1 MTRDDREVLE
11 VWCWVVEDDD
21 TGARLDHFLRD
32 QDPGPTRSQLKHLID
47 DGYALVDGQ
56 AARPARRLRPGQAIE
71 LRIPPPEPL
80 SAEPEDLALDIRY
93 EDESLIVVNKP
104 QGMVVH
110 PAPGHSRG
118 TLVNG
123 LLFGRRTAGGHPLRP
138 GIVHRLDKDTSGLMV
153 VAKSEAVHADLA
165 RQFQQR
171 TVDRRYSALV
181 AGSPP
186 DQGRWSTLHGRHPAD
201 RKRFSSRVERGK
213 PAISDFTC
221 VERFSGAALLQVRL
235 RTGRT
240 HQVRVHC
247 SDAGYGVIGDP
258 WYGPRHLDG
267 ELAAIHRGL
276 PGQALHAELLGFAH
290 PARGGE
296 RLVFEAAPS
305 EAFLA
310 ALAALRRLG

>member
-1 MTRDDREVLE
+1 MTTDDRQVLE

-21 TGARLDHFLRD
+21 AGARLDHFLRD
-32 QDPGPTRSQLKHLID
+32 QDPGPTRSQLKYLID
-47 DGYALVDGQ
+47 GGYALVDGQ
-56 AARPARRLRPGQAIE
+56 VARPARKLRPGQAIE
-71 LRIPPPEPL
+71 LCIPPPEPL
-80 SAEPEDLALDIRY
+80 SAEPEDLDLDIRH
-93 EDESLIVVNKP
+93 EDESLVVVNKP

-123 LLFGRRTAGGHPLRP
+123 LLFGRRAAGGHPLRP

-171 TVDRRYSALV
+171 TVDRRYSVLV

-186 DQGRWSTLHGRHPAD
+186 DQGRWSTLHGRHPTD

-221 VERFSGAALLQVRL
+221 VERFPGAAWLQVRL

-247 SDAGYGVIGDP
+247 SDAGCGVLGDP
-258 WYGPRHLDG
+258 CYGPRHLDG
-267 ELAAIHRGL
+267 ALAAIHQNL
-276 PGQALHAELLGFAH
+276 PGQALHAELLGFDH
-290 PARGGE
+290 PTSGE
-296 RLVFEAAPS
+296 RLAFEAAPP
-305 EAFLA
+305 EAFVA